1 MMNWQEIL
9 IILVPLL
16 GLMAWVYNRLDKRF
30 DAILNEMKDMRKDI
44 QDLRKD
50 IQDLRKDIQSLD
62 SRISRIE
69 GQLTGI
75 YHWEPRILEKKED
88 NK

>member
-50 IQDLRKDIQSLD
+50 IQSLD